1 MVGGQRWKIA
11 TVRGI
16 PLYIASS
23 WIFIAALYVWLQYT
37 NLTQATP
44 SPQPSEA
51 LTLSVVATL
60 LFFGSVL
67 VHETAHALMAR
78 SLGLPVAAVTLVFW
92 GGATETRANARGPL
106 REFLV
111 AFVGPATTLAIAGVF
126 YLVSLLAHG
135 LLADVLRYLSGIS
148 VLFAIVNALPGFPL
162 DGGRM
167 LVAIVWGITRSRRTA
182 LRVAG
187 FVGIAIGG
195 LVALGAL
202 WSFNQDNGYWF
213 ILGYL
218 AFMLITTGRGM
229 GGRIALRD
237 QLASGTT
244 ADAMH
249 AAPPEVPADMTL
261 GQALDH
267 FLRERPGEAL
277 PVVDAEHRVIGTVSM
292 ASARGVGGRDPM
304 RPVRDAMIPL
314 AQTPVLAPDETL
326 EDVLEW
332 VGARQGIVL
341 QDGRL
346 VGAINANDVERWYR
360 RVILGRPTEPADPS
374 WVPPRPD
381 R

>member
-1 MVGGQRWKIA
+1 MGERWKIA
-11 TVRGI
+11 TIRGI

-23 WIFIAALYVWLQYT
+23 WLFIAALYVWLQYT
-37 NLTQATP
+37 SLTQARP
-44 SPQPSEA
+44 GLAPSEA
-51 LTLSVVATL
+51 LTLSVLATF

-67 VHETAHALMAR
+67 VHETAHAVMAR

-126 YLVSLLAHG
+126 FLASLAAHG
-135 LLADVLRYLSGIS
+135 LVVDVLRYLAGIS
-148 VLFAIVNALPGFPL
+148 VLFALVNALPGFPL

-187 FVGIAIGG
+187 YVGIVIGG
-195 LVALGAL
+195 AVALGAV
-202 WSFNQDNGYWF
+202 WSFNQNTGYWL

-218 AFMLITTGRGM
+218 AFVLITTGRGM
-229 GGRIALRD
+229 GVKIALRD
-237 QLASGTT
+237 QLAKGT
-244 ADAMH
+244 AAEAMH
-249 AAPPEVPADMTL
+249 APPPAVSADMTL
-261 GQALDH
+261 GQALDR
-267 FLRERPGEAL
+267 FLRERPGDAF
-277 PVVDAEHRVIGTVSM
+277 PVVELDGRVIGTVSM
-292 ASARGVGGRDPM
+292 GSARGVGSRDPM

-314 AQTPVLAPDETL
+314 TQTAVLAPDETL

-332 VGARQGIVL
+332 VGTRQGIVL

-346 VGAINANDVERWYR
+346 VGGINANDVERWYR
-360 RVILGRPTEPADPS
+360 HVIQGSPPVPADSS